1 MTSISKLTFIFIM
14 SFSALSAIAQQSE
27 ISLDMCR
34 QMALQNNL
42 KIRTAKNAV
51 SEAKEL
57 RKEAFT
63 KYFPQV
69 NATGFAFKSNK
80 GIIQVGPPDIL
91 TVSFL
96 DKSVNAGITAVQP
109 IFMGGQ
115 IVNGNKLAEI
125 GVAVSELQRQ
135 QSHNDVIETVDK
147 YYWEILAL
155 QAKRRTLQAAMTA
168 VDSLCHDV
176 KAALEAG
183 LITSNDLLEAELR
196 RSELQADSVDLDN
209 GIKLCKMVLSQYI
222 GADSTYVDIADI
234 PVDTVPSI
242 PFESYRV
249 PSNALQDSPDYLL
262 LKENVKAKKLEQRIE
277 LGKNLP
283 SVGLGASYFY
293 QDALDSKHGYG
304 AVFVAVNIPLSGWWG
319 GSHAI
324 KRKRIARETAEA
336 ELTDLSELIEI
347 GMKKAWDDLTAAQRK
362 AKIAYEA
369 IIPATENLRL
379 YNVFYQAGT
388 STITDLL
395 AAQALHRQT
404 IDRFTEA
411 NAAYQVAL
419 TQYLIATSQLK

>member
-80 GIIQVGPPDIL
+80 GIIQFGLLDIL

-155 QAKRRTLQAAMTA
+155 QAKRRTLQAAMTV
-168 VDSLCHDV
+168 VDTLCHDV
-176 KAALEAG
+176 KAALDAG

-262 LKENVKAKKLEQRIE
+262 LKENVKARKLEQRIE

-283 SVGLGASYFY
+283 SVGLGAGYFY

>member
-14 SFSALSAIAQQSE
+14 SFSTLSAIAQQSE
-27 ISLDMCR
+27 LSLDMCR

-80 GIIQVGPPDIL
+80 GIIQFGLLDIL

-155 QAKRRTLQAAMTA
+155 QAKRRTLQAAMTV

-176 KAALEAG
+176 KAALDAG

-262 LKENVKAKKLEQRIE
+262 LKENVKARKLEQRIE

-283 SVGLGASYFY
+283 SVGLGAGYFY

>member
-1 MTSISKLTFIFIM
+1 MTSFYKLTLILIL
-14 SFSALSAIAQQSE
+14 SFSSLNAMAGQPE
-27 ISLDMCR
+27 ISLERCR
-34 QMALQNNL
+34 EMALQNNL

-57 RKEAFT
+57 REEAFT

-80 GIIQVGPPDIL
+80 GIIQFGLLDIL

-125 GVAVSELQRQ
+125 GVAVSELQRR
-135 QSHNDVIETVDK
+135 QSRNDVIETVDK

-155 QAKRRTLQAAMTA
+155 QAKRRTLQTAMTA

-176 KAALEAG
+176 RAALEAG

-222 GADSTYVDIADI
+222 GADSTYVDIAEI
-234 PVDTVPSI
+234 AADTVPSI
-242 PFESYRV
+242 PFESYRA
-249 PSNALQDSPDYLL
+249 PSDALLNSPDYLL

-283 SVGLGASYFY
+283 SVGAGAGYFY

-304 AVFVAVNIPLSGWWG
+304 AVFVAVNVPLSGWWG

-336 ELTDLSELIEI
+336 ELESLSELIEI
-347 GMKKAWDDLTAAQRK
+347 GMEKAWDNLTAAQRK
-362 AKIAYEA
+362 AEIAYKA

-395 AAQALHRQT
+395 DAQALHRQT

-411 NAAYQVAL
+411 NAAYRVAL
-419 TQYLIATSQLK
+419 TQYLIATSQLE

>member
-27 ISLDMCR
+27 LSLDMCR

-80 GIIQVGPPDIL
+80 GIIQFGLLDIL

-176 KAALEAG
+176 KAALDAG

-196 RSELQADSVDLDN
+196 RSEFQADSVDLDN

-249 PSNALQDSPDYLL
+249 PSDALQDSPDYLL
-262 LKENVKAKKLEQRIE
+262 LKENVKARKLEQRIE

-283 SVGLGASYFY
+283 SVGLGAGYFY

-319 GSHAI
+319 SSHAI